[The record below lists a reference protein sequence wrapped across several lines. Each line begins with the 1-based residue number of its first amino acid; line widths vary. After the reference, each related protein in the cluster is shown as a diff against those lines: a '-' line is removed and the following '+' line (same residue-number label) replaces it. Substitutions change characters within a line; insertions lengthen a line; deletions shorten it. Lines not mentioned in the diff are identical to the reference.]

1 MRISD
6 WSSDVCSS
14 DLVFYIGVCK
24 SGTGEVASG
33 AKVAFDITT
42 GTADD
47 FVYGGYSW
55 LGEATGNS
63 VTVSGG
69 SINSNVYGGVSGGS
83 GNATGNSVTVL
94 SGGSITGDVFGSYS
108 LNSTDRTSTRLKSRP
123 NAHLV

>member
-1 MRISD
+1 MALHPLMRNALPRAVLGAALLSVTATVYAAGSWFSD
-6 WSSDVCSS
+6 ASSCTSGPPN
-14 DLVFYIGVCK
+14 VFYIGVCK

-69 SINSNVYGGVSGGS
+69 SIKNGK
-83 GNATGNSVTVL
+83 ATW
-94 SGGSITGDVFGSYS
+94 
-108 LNSTDRTSTRLKSRP
+108 
-123 NAHLV
+123 